1 LPYESFDVP
10 SQRDYKTTSMN
21 KSTFTEKEIPYNKLE
36 EYGLTHQMVD
46 DFPQNVMRKL
56 LNGGFTPI
64 LPLSMKTDADQYDL
78 MARIA
83 LRRGQSGEINV
94 LLKTKIEPGSI
105 NLYPEEQQEALKKG
119 KVIMAESPSDL
130 ISGEKNGLCFVQFD
144 EETNQVLSVPTY
156 AIGQNIRTLADTFGL
171 DYEVIKNLQNG
182 EPQSVE
188 WDTKEGNRESLAFG
202 IDLKEELGIRI
213 VNGGIKE
220 WMEDAKDFKEK
231 YNFGIYGVWISDE
244 KGVSGKYVPEEE
256 YTEEIQAELQRAGN
270 RNRAGMQMG
279 SMKM

>member
-1 LPYESFDVP
+1 
-10 SQRDYKTTSMN
+10 
-21 KSTFTEKEIPYNKLE
+21 
-36 EYGLTHQMVD
+36 
-46 DFPQNVMRKL
+46 
-56 LNGGFTPI
+56 
-64 LPLSMKTDADQYDL
+64 
-78 MARIA
+78 MA
-83 LRRGQSGEINV
+83 Q
-94 LLKTKIEPGSI
+94 
-105 NLYPEEQQEALKKG
+105 
-119 KVIMAESPSDL
+119 SPSDL

-182 EPQSVE
+182 EPHSVE

>member
-1 LPYESFDVP
+1 MPYGSFGVP
-10 SQRDYKTTSMN
+10 SQRDYKTTSMK
-21 KSTFTEKEIPYNKLE
+21 KSTFTEKEIPYDKLG
-36 EYGLTHQMVD
+36 EYGLTRQMVD
-46 DFPQNVMRKL
+46 DFPQNVMVKFL
-56 LNGGFTPI
+56 HGGFTPI
-64 LPLSMKTDADQYDL
+64 IPLSMRTDTDQHDFL
-78 MARIA
+78 ARIA
-83 LRRGQSGEINV
+83 LRRGLSGEVNV
-94 LLKTKIEPGSI
+94 LLKTKIEPGSLH
-105 NLYPEEQQEALKKG
+105 LYSEEQQEALKKG

-130 ISGEKNGLCFVQFD
+130 IDGGKKGLCFVQYD
-144 EETNQVLSVPTY
+144 DETNQVLSVPTY

-188 WDTKEGNRESLAFG
+188 WDDKEGNRESLAFG

-213 VNGGIKE
+213 VNGGITE
-220 WMEDAKDFKEK
+220 WMEEARDFKEK

-244 KGVSGKYVPEEE
+244 KGMSGKYVPEER